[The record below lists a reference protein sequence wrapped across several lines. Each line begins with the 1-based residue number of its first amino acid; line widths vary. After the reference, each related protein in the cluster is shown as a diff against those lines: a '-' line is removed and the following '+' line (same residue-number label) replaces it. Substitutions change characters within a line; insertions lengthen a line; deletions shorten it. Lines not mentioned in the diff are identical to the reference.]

1 MSKEE
6 RERDYLP
13 HLSDN
18 QDMLSWLFH
27 GLWASEERFFR
38 AFWSKD
44 ILQSSAV
51 SAEDIQWLRWS
62 LPDLCAGLY
71 LQFFLFKVACPL
83 TYFWICIFWSSQGFF
98 LTVHCDWLP
107 ATCFLP
113 TPSSMFLPLK
123 RANQMTPGVW
133 LFILLW
139 DQTPSQYAVGHA
151 ISTWL
156 CCYAGQ
162 RMSKLHPLQQKKIVQ
177 NADLMLGDGN
187 LVN

>member
-1 MSKEE
+1 MSFLHFFGDIFYLLKWMSKEE

-113 TPSSMFLPLK
+113 TPSSIFFPAQKSKTDDTRCVTIHFTLRPDPITICSRTCHFHMALLLC
-123 RANQMTPGVW
+123 RAKDV
-133 LFILLW
+133 
-139 DQTPSQYAVGHA
+139 
-151 ISTWL
+151 
-156 CCYAGQ
+156 
-162 RMSKLHPLQQKKIVQ
+162 
-177 NADLMLGDGN
+177 
-187 LVN
+187 